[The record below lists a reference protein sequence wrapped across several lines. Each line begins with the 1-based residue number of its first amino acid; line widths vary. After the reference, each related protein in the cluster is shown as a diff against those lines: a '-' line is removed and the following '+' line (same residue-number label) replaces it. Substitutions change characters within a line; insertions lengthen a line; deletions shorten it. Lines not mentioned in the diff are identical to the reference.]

1 MIRGKITGEIWD
13 LTDLKAQVAALDDDM
28 ELVIN
33 SPGGSVMEGLELINL
48 IQKCEKKI
56 KAKVEVQ

>member
-1 MIRGKITGEIWD
+1 MIRGEITGEIWD

-33 SPGGSVMEGLELINL
+33 SPGGSVMEGL
-48 IQKCEKKI
+48 
-56 KAKVEVQ
+56 